1 MKMSK
6 DDIVKPKRKR
16 TPNKPKVTA
25 AVVTPVEK
33 PKRKRTPNKPKDPVV
48 VAPVA
53 APKAKRTRTPNK
65 PKVEVQASATE
76 TVVKPKRTRTPNKP
90 KDPNA
95 PPRLRKKRKPM
106 TDEQKLAAAENLQR
120 ARDARAAANPPTYKN
135 IHPDVLALSDDDTFC
150 RANIMEWIKHQK
162 EVLVITRQEM
172 RLNAKG
178 AEARN
183 ASCAAYIRGL
193 ENYLKSGTYGDMM
206 FGPNR
211 DQPVKFTCI
220 TPAFYPDGTQKKS
233 FGVFYPNDPDW
244 TGTVKMVE
252 GPTSKLR
259 SGKGSPSLKRRTKK
273 KV

>member
-1 MKMSK
+1 MTK

-33 PKRKRTPNKPKDPVV
+33 PKRKRTPNKPK
-48 VAPVA
+48 
-53 APKAKRTRTPNK
+53 
-65 PKVEVQASATE
+65 VEVQASAIE
-76 TVVKPKRTRTPNKP
+76 TIVKPKPKRTRTPNKP

-106 TDEQKLAAAENLQR
+106 TEEQRLASSENLR
-120 ARDARAAANPPTYKN
+120 KAREARVAANPPVYKN
-135 IHPDVLALSDDDTFC
+135 VHPDVLALSEEDTFC

-162 EVLVITRQEM
+162 EVLVITRNEI
-172 RLNAKG
+172 RNSIKG
-178 AEARN
+178 AEARL
-183 ASCAAYIRGL
+183 ASCTAYIRGL
-193 ENYLKSGTYGDMM
+193 ENYLTSGTYGDMM
-206 FGPNR
+206 YGPNR

-220 TPAFYPDGTQKKS
+220 TPAFHPDGTQKKS

-244 TGTVKMVE
+244 VGEVKYVD

-273 KV
+273 KA